1 VAAEFKPPTYATVSQ
16 QRAEAMA
23 ERVDSWKIARK
34 LLDDDENEW
43 NAEPYDVL
51 QLASFLAGET
61 YV

>member
-16 QRAEAMA
+16 QRAEALA
-23 ERVDSWKIARK
+23 ERVDAWKIARA
-34 LLDDDENEW
+34 LLDGDDW